1 MASAISLIAWRN
13 TGGATTVSEAPG
25 SSGEVAELIWFL
37 LSDYSDHISG
47 TEVYID
53 GAQSLVQ

>member
-1 MASAISLIAWRN
+1 MGEQSIFRRRDFPKGDIPL
-13 TGGATTVSEAPG
+13 T
-25 SSGEVAELIWFL
+25 GEVAELIWFL
-37 LSDYSDHISG
+37 LSDYADPISG